1 MKSPE
6 TEAESITGV
15 DADTWIDERIDKLE
29 QLSSNENHAAL
40 KSLIGSGYALD
51 LDRAYERG
59 LALMVDGIFSRLA
72 RTR

>member
-1 MKSPE
+1 MHDDE
-6 TEAESITGV
+6 HTITHQ
-15 DADTWIDERIDKLE
+15 IKERIIRWVE
-29 QLSSNENHAAL
+29 L

-59 LALMVDGIFSRLA
+59 LALMVDGISSRLS

>member
-1 MKSPE
+1 MSEISSSRPSSWVP
-6 TEAESITGV
+6 TPLV
-15 DADTWIDERIDKLE
+15 Y
-29 QLSSNENHAAL
+29 LSLSQKMICSL